1 MKQQRFDQFGWKDA
15 VFLGG
20 LLLVGILL
28 TVGIYLFSKTGESV
42 RIMIDGTVYGT
53 YSLNEDREIPV
64 ERDGSVINV
73 VRIEDGSV
81 RMEQATCPDALC
93 IRQGA
98 ISRERQ
104 TIVCLPHKLVVEVY
118 GTHEQEYDTVS
129 Q

>member
-1 MKQQRFDQFGWKDA
+1 MNMRQFGWRDA

-20 LLLVGILL
+20 LFLSGILL
-28 TVGIYLFSKTGESV
+28 TIGIYLFSQMGESV
-42 RIMIDGTVYGT
+42 CITIDGMVYGT
-53 YSLNEDREIPV
+53 YPLNEDREIPV
-64 ERDGSVINV
+64 EQGGTVINV
-73 VRIEDGSV
+73 VQIEQGSV
-81 RMEQATCPDALC
+81 RMEQATCPDELC

-118 GTHEQEYDTVS
+118 GNHEQEYDTVS

>member
-20 LLLVGILL
+20 LLLSGILL

-42 RIMIDGTVYGT
+42 RITIDGAVYGT

-64 ERDGSVINV
+64 ERDGAVINV
-73 VRIEDGSV
+73 IRIENGSV

>member
-20 LLLVGILL
+20 LLLSGILL

-42 RIMIDGTVYGT
+42 RITIDGTVYGT

>member
-20 LLLVGILL
+20 LLLSGILL

>member
-20 LLLVGILL
+20 LLLGGILL

-42 RIMIDGTVYGT
+42 RITIDGTVYGT

-118 GTHEQEYDTVS
+118 GNHEQEYDTVS

>member
-1 MKQQRFDQFGWKDA
+1 MKQQFDQFGWKDA

-20 LLLVGILL
+20 LLLGGILL

-42 RIMIDGTVYGT
+42 RITIDGTVYGT

>member
-1 MKQQRFDQFGWKDA
+1 MKQQRFDQFGWKDV

-20 LLLVGILL
+20 LLLGGILL

-42 RIMIDGTVYGT
+42 RITIDGTVYGT

>member
-1 MKQQRFDQFGWKDA
+1 MKQQQFDQFGWKDA

-42 RIMIDGTVYGT
+42 RITIDGTVYGT

-64 ERDGSVINV
+64 KRDGSVINV

>member
-1 MKQQRFDQFGWKDA
+1 MKQQFDQFGWKDV

-20 LLLVGILL
+20 LLLGGILL

-42 RIMIDGTVYGT
+42 RITIDGAVYGT
-53 YSLNEDREIPV
+53 YSLEEDREIPV

-98 ISRERQ
+98 ISREQQ

>member
-1 MKQQRFDQFGWKDA
+1 MKQQFDQFGWKDV

-42 RIMIDGTVYGT
+42 RITIDGTVYGT
-53 YSLNEDREIPV
+53 YSLDEDREIPV
-64 ERDGSVINV
+64 KRDGSVINV

>member
-1 MKQQRFDQFGWKDA
+1 MKQQQFDQFGWKDA

-20 LLLVGILL
+20 LLLGGILL

-42 RIMIDGTVYGT
+42 RITIDGTVYGT

>member
-1 MKQQRFDQFGWKDA
+1 MKQQQFDQFGWKDA

-42 RIMIDGTVYGT
+42 RITIDGTVYGT

>member
-1 MKQQRFDQFGWKDA
+1 MNMRQFGWRDA

-20 LLLVGILL
+20 LFLSGILL
-28 TVGIYLFSKTGESV
+28 TIGIYLFSQMGGSV
-42 RIMIDGTVYGT
+42 CITIDGTVYGT
-53 YSLNEDREIPV
+53 YPLNEDREIPV
-64 ERDGSVINV
+64 EQGGTVINV
-73 VRIEDGSV
+73 VQIEHGSV
-81 RMEQATCPDALC
+81 RMEQATCPDELC

-118 GTHEQEYDTVS
+118 GNHEQEYDTVS

>member
-1 MKQQRFDQFGWKDA
+1 M
-15 VFLGG
+15 GG
-20 LLLVGILL
+20 LLLSGILL

-42 RIMIDGTVYGT
+42 RITIDGTVYGT

>member
-1 MKQQRFDQFGWKDA
+1 MKQQQFDQFGWKDA

-42 RIMIDGTVYGT
+42 RITIDGTIYGT

>member
-1 MKQQRFDQFGWKDA
+1 MNMRQFGWRDA

-20 LLLVGILL
+20 LFLSGILL
-28 TVGIYLFSKTGESV
+28 TIGIYLFSQMGESV
-42 RIMIDGTVYGT
+42 CITIDGTVYGT

-64 ERDGSVINV
+64 EQGGTVINV
-73 VRIEDGSV
+73 VQIEHGSV
-81 RMEQATCPDALC
+81 RMEQATCPDELC

-118 GTHEQEYDTVS
+118 GNHEQEYDTVS

>member
-1 MKQQRFDQFGWKDA
+1 MKQQCGQFGWKDV
-15 VFLGG
+15 VFLGS
-20 LLLVGILL
+20 LLLGGILL
-28 TVGIYLFSKTGESV
+28 TAGIYLFSQTGASV
-42 RIMIDGTVYGT
+42 RITIDGTVYGT

-64 ERDGSVINV
+64 EQDGSVINV
-73 VRIEDGSV
+73 VQIEHGSV
-81 RMEQATCPDALC
+81 RMKQATCPDELC
-93 IRQGA
+93 VRQGA

>member
-1 MKQQRFDQFGWKDA
+1 MNMRQFGWRDA

-20 LLLVGILL
+20 LFLSGILL
-28 TVGIYLFSKTGESV
+28 TIGIYLFSQMGESV
-42 RIMIDGTVYGT
+42 CITIDGTAYGT
-53 YSLNEDREIPV
+53 YPLNEDREIPV
-64 ERDGSVINV
+64 EQGGTVINV
-73 VRIEDGSV
+73 VQIEHGSV
-81 RMEQATCPDALC
+81 RMEQATCPDELC

-118 GTHEQEYDTVS
+118 GNHEQEYDTVS

>member
-20 LLLVGILL
+20 LLLSGILL

-42 RIMIDGTVYGT
+42 RITIDGTVYGT

-118 GTHEQEYDTVS
+118 GTHEQGYDTVS

>member
-20 LLLVGILL
+20 LLLGGILL

-42 RIMIDGTVYGT
+42 RITIDGTVYGT

>member
-1 MKQQRFDQFGWKDA
+1 MKQHQFDRFGWKD
-15 VFLGG
+15 VIFLGG
-20 LLLVGILL
+20 LLLGGILL
-28 TVGIYLFSKTGESV
+28 TAGLYLFSQTGESV
-42 RIMIDGTVYGT
+42 RITVDDTVYGT
-53 YSLNEDREIPV
+53 YSLNEDREISV
-64 ERDGSVINV
+64 ERDGVVINV
-73 VRIEDGSV
+73 VRIEHGSV
-81 RMEQATCPDALC
+81 RMAQATCPDGLC

>member
-1 MKQQRFDQFGWKDA
+1 MKQQFDQFGWKDV

-20 LLLVGILL
+20 LLLGGILL

-42 RIMIDGTVYGT
+42 RITIDGTVYGT

-98 ISRERQ
+98 ITRERQ

>member
-1 MKQQRFDQFGWKDA
+1 MKQQFDQFGWKDV

-20 LLLVGILL
+20 LLLGGILL

-42 RIMIDGTVYGT
+42 RITIDGTVYGT

-64 ERDGSVINV
+64 ERNGSVINV
-73 VRIEDGSV
+73 VRIEDGNV

>member
-1 MKQQRFDQFGWKDA
+1 MKQQQFDQFGWKDA

-42 RIMIDGTVYGT
+42 RITIDGTVYGT
-53 YSLNEDREIPV
+53 YSLDEDREIPV

>member
-1 MKQQRFDQFGWKDA
+1 MKQQQFDQFGWKDV

-20 LLLVGILL
+20 LLLSGILL

-42 RIMIDGTVYGT
+42 RITIDGTVYGT

>member
-42 RIMIDGTVYGT
+42 RITIDGTVYGT

>member
-1 MKQQRFDQFGWKDA
+1 MNMRQFGWRDA

-20 LLLVGILL
+20 LFLSGILL
-28 TVGIYLFSKTGESV
+28 TIGIYLFSQMGESV
-42 RIMIDGTVYGT
+42 CFRIDGPVYGT
-53 YSLNEDREIPV
+53 CPLNEDREIWV
-64 ERDGSVINV
+64 EQDGTVINV
-73 VRIEDGSV
+73 VQIKHGSV
-81 RMEQATCPDALC
+81 RMEQATCPDELC

-118 GTHEQEYDTVS
+118 GNHEQEYDTVS

>member
-1 MKQQRFDQFGWKDA
+1 MKQCRIGRFGWKDA

-20 LLLVGILL
+20 LLLVGVLL
-28 TVGIYLFSKTGESV
+28 TAGIYLFSQTGESV
-42 RIMIDGTVYGT
+42 CITIDGTVYGT

-64 ERDGSVINV
+64 EQDGSVINV
-73 VRIEDGSV
+73 VRIENGSV
-81 RMEQATCPDALC
+81 RMLQATCPDALC

>member
-1 MKQQRFDQFGWKDA
+1 MKQQQFDQFGWKDA

-42 RIMIDGTVYGT
+42 RITIDGTVYGT

-118 GTHEQEYDTVS
+118 GTQEQEYDTVS

>member
-1 MKQQRFDQFGWKDA
+1 MNMRQFGWRDA

-20 LLLVGILL
+20 LFLSGILL
-28 TVGIYLFSKTGESV
+28 TIGIYLFSQMGESV
-42 RIMIDGTVYGT
+42 RITIDGTVYGT
-53 YSLNEDREIPV
+53 YPLNEDREIPV
-64 ERDGSVINV
+64 EQGGTVINV
-73 VRIEDGSV
+73 VQIEHGSV
-81 RMEQATCPDALC
+81 RMEQATCPDELC

-118 GTHEQEYDTVS
+118 GNHEQEYDTVS

>member
-1 MKQQRFDQFGWKDA
+1 MKQQFDQFGWKDV

-20 LLLVGILL
+20 LLLGGILL

-42 RIMIDGTVYGT
+42 RITIDGTVYGT
-53 YSLNEDREIPV
+53 YSLDEDREIPV

>member
-1 MKQQRFDQFGWKDA
+1 MKQQFDQFGWKDV

-20 LLLVGILL
+20 LLLGGILL
-28 TVGIYLFSKTGESV
+28 TVGIYLFSKTGASV
-42 RIMIDGTVYGT
+42 RITIDGTVYGT

-98 ISRERQ
+98 ITRERQ

>member
-1 MKQQRFDQFGWKDA
+1 MNMRQFGWRDA

-20 LLLVGILL
+20 LFLSGILL
-28 TVGIYLFSKTGESV
+28 TIGIYLFSQMGELV
-42 RIMIDGTVYGT
+42 CITIDGTVYGT
-53 YSLNEDREIPV
+53 YPLNEDREIPV
-64 ERDGSVINV
+64 EQDGTVINV
-73 VRIEDGSV
+73 VQIEHGSV
-81 RMEQATCPDALC
+81 RMEQATCPDELC

-118 GTHEQEYDTVS
+118 GNHEQEYDTVS

>member
-20 LLLVGILL
+20 LFLGGILL

-42 RIMIDGTVYGT
+42 RITIDGTVYGT

>member
-1 MKQQRFDQFGWKDA
+1 MKQQFDQFGWKDV

-20 LLLVGILL
+20 LLLGGILL

-42 RIMIDGTVYGT
+42 RITIDGTVYGT
-53 YSLNEDREIPV
+53 YSLDEDREIPV
-64 ERDGSVINV
+64 KRDGSVINV